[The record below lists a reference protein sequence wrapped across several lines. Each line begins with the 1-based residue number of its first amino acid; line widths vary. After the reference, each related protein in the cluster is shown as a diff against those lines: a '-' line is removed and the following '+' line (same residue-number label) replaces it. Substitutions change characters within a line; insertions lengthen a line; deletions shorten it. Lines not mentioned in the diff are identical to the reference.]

1 MLRSLTRNLPIRITS
16 LALATLLWAMVSGQR
31 EEIRT
36 LRVPLDLP
44 VLPDSLMYLEAP
56 PADVQVTLRASGRKL
71 FWLRL
76 KPPSLRPGI
85 SLQATAEPV
94 ILRLRE
100 ELLDLPLQFSGAVT
114 DITPATLRIQLAT
127 VAEKDVPVKVVV
139 GKEPRHPLRL
149 ALGSGPV
156 ANPGQVRVRG
166 PRERVNRIPW
176 VRTEFLDL
184 SDATRS
190 GERDVALE
198 APDSL
203 LRFTPAT
210 VLVRYEIEAWQPE

>member
-149 ALGSGPV
+149 ALGGGPV

-210 VLVRYEIEAWQPE
+210 VRVRYEIEAWQPE